1 LPGRPAHADPL
12 AGDVAC
18 GTTPLLDGT
27 AKAKRSAPQSV
38 RESPDVRIAL
48 RLGWR
53 LEIYT
58 GLVVHDTPGRR
69 VSPLSKAR

>member
-1 LPGRPAHADPL
+1 MPAHADPR
-12 AGDVAC
+12 AGDIVR

-27 AKAKRSAPQSV
+27 EKAKRSAPQSV
-38 RESPDVRIAL
+38 RESPYVRIAL

-53 LEIYT
+53 LDVYT
-58 GLVVHDTPGRR
+58 GLVVHDTSGRR